1 MRGLLTVG
9 ALIILVA
16 CQTGLD
22 SPQVSREANA
32 PQALSLPADACWARD
47 TVPAQLGTVY
57 DTDAQGTRIPRQVQI
72 APAQERLFA
81 VPCPDQ
87 MDADFTASL
96 QRALAVRGLHSGGV
110 TGVYD
115 SATAQAVR
123 LYQAPQ
129 GLDRAILSLQ
139 AAQQLG
145 LVVVTDLSN

>member
-1 MRGLLTVG
+1 MRGLVTVG
-9 ALIILVA
+9 AMVVLVA

-22 SPQVSREANA
+22 SPQVSREDTV
-32 PQALSLPADACWARD
+32 PSSLSLPADACWARD
-47 TVPAQLGTVY
+47 TVPARFGVVY
-57 DTDAQGTRIPRQVQI
+57 DTDGAGTRVPRQVQI
-72 APAQERLFA
+72 EPAQERLFA

-87 MDADFTASL
+87 MDQEFTASL
-96 QRALAVRGLHSGGV
+96 QRALSVRGFHSGGV

-129 GLDRAILSLQ
+129 GLDSAILSLQ

-145 LVVVTDLSN
+145 LVVVPGTAP